1 MKKLIAL
8 LSAAV
13 MCLSLAACGDSGVNI
28 EEAIIGD
35 WSGDFEY
42 QGATLHANGDS
53 DMCIAKGHNA
63 TTTLSI
69 FKGGAMQFTLR
80 SNETGY
86 EITTSGTWELSDGV
100 LVLSYNFGL
109 SDVTLSWEID
119 TENTP
124 YCLNVQGKNGLF
136 PTTLVKE

>member
-1 MKKLIAL
+1 MKKIFAL
-8 LSAAV
+8 LLAAV
-13 MCLSLAACGDSGVNI
+13 MCISLAACGESGVNI

-35 WSGDFEY
+35 WLGDFEY
-42 QGATLHANGDS
+42 QGDTIYANGDS

-80 SNETGY
+80 SNETGF
-86 EITTSGTWELSDGV
+86 EATRSGTWELSDGV
-100 LVLSYNFGL
+100 LVLSYNSGL